1 MQCRYC
7 THRHGHMAPGGGRS
21 RLMKGGQVATG
32 LHMQG
37 AGEMHARVAPSP
49 AAT

>member
-1 MQCRYC
+1 
-7 THRHGHMAPGGGRS
+7 
-21 RLMKGGQVATG
+21 MKGGQVATG